1 MQNTTVAVT
10 IVEPRI
16 ESIIMVCLKDFVK
29 KDVDFRKYTFFDIF
43 IIINFGENHEQKAIG

>member
-1 MQNTTVAVT
+1 MQNTTEPAI

-16 ESIIMVCLKDFVK
+16 ESIIMVYLKDFVK

-43 IIINFGENHEQKAIG
+43 IIINFWRKP